1 MSLALSKV
9 SIKTDWLNMLCFEFT
24 ARKPAWLLQSIPFA
38 VTLSLTP
45 KIMDKIKQ
53 LETEIADL
61 ELQAKETELAVNEAL
76 AQEWSF
82 LARSAERRN
91 DTSAMLRRMY
101 EANTYAKLA
110 LDLKAELNNWK

>member
-1 MSLALSKV
+1 MSLALSRV
-9 SIKTDWLNMLCFEFT
+9 SIKTDRLNMLCFEFT

-53 LETEIADL
+53 LETEIA
-61 ELQAKETELAVNEAL
+61 VNNAL

-82 LARSAERRN
+82 LARSAKRRN
-91 DTSAMLRRMY
+91 DTSTMLRRMY

>member
-1 MSLALSKV
+1 LSMQTFGL
-9 SIKTDWLNMLCFEFT
+9 TDWASKSFAVCIALKSVLPSCLGKSRN
-24 ARKPAWLLQSIPFA
+24 IPF
-38 VTLSLTP
+38 SLN
-45 KIMDKIKQ
+45 IMDKIKQ